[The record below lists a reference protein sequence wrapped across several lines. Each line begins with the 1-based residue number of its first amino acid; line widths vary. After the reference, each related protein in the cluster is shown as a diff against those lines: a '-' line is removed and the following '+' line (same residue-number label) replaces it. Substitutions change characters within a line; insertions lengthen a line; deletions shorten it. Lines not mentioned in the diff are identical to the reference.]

1 MTMKG
6 VSLDSHNKNKDSSDI
21 LENPIKGTQ
30 SQSIYHTPKE
40 FNALQRVQ
48 NSRTLTN
55 PVKVCLQT

>member
-40 FNALQRVQ
+40 FNALQRV
-48 NSRTLTN
+48 
-55 PVKVCLQT
+55 